1 MLVLVI
7 TSREA
12 ITPLVGIWV
21 MIAAVVGVIGWIG
34 LRIRRVCQR
43 QSDTAVVEHRPVSL
57 MPSATQLWVV
67 LLGVLALGA
76 TALFPRDDYGRT
88 YFVAWYYSNFTRF
101 RGYFGEHLIPLI
113 ITEVIVFAVMF
124 WVLGDRNSLS
134 RAQKWV
140 IGIGC
145 ALFGLAALFCPNEYD
160 EYGFQY
166 FFSHTIRDYDIVR
179 LWMVLWA
186 IAVVTAGVA
195 WTIHQP
201 YFGTRLMKWTIWLSI
216 GMQLFV
222 SFLAFNMYCQ
232 SDDCYTFDRHA
243 VFLSDSFFIGLG
255 FLLLIIKPW
264 KHLNPFQ
271 QVTLHVSTLA
281 MMLTWVFL
289 PKYLIAIDTSY
300 IWEGSLR
307 YTAIFAVW
315 LLVAVFAATF
325 LFLFRSKSP

>member
-7 TSREA
+7 TSSEA

-21 MIAAVVGVIGWIG
+21 VIAAVVGVLGWIG

-43 QSDTAVVEHRPVSL
+43 QSGAAVVEYRPVSL

-134 RAQKWV
+134 KAQKWV

-145 ALFGLAALFCPNEYD
+145 TLFGLAALFCPNG
-160 EYGFQY
+160 YGFQY

-186 IAVVTAGVA
+186 IAIVTAGVA

-201 YFGTRLMKWTIWLSI
+201 YLGTRLMKWTIWLSI

-222 SFLAFNMYCQ
+222 NYHAFNYLG
-232 SDDCYTFDRHA
+232 SDESIFVLGFA
-243 VFLSDSFFIGLG
+243 VFSSDSFFIGLG

-264 KHLNPFQ
+264 KHLNTFQ

-289 PKYLIAIDTSY
+289 PEYLLAIDTSL